1 MSSSLLLPGLTRAR
15 DQILD
20 DKALIQKYR
29 NEIDELKKKL
39 AAAEEA
45 ERKYKEME
53 RLATEKQLVEQA
65 NESLLKKLEEQE
77 ELRAKL
83 EEKIRHLT
91 RLILSSTTVR
101 PEVWLQLSSFFFSS
115 AKLYHNVHL
124 LSCRVQKRKS
134 PTH

>member
-1 MSSSLLLPGLTRAR
+1 MPIIPPRVAKLLH
-15 DQILD
+15 QILD
-20 DKALIQKYR
+20 DKALIQRYR

-77 ELRAKL
+77 ELRGKL

-101 PEVWLQLSSFFFSS
+101 PEVHQRFVIYL
-115 AKLYHNVHL
+115 
-124 LSCRVQKRKS
+124 
-134 PTH
+134 